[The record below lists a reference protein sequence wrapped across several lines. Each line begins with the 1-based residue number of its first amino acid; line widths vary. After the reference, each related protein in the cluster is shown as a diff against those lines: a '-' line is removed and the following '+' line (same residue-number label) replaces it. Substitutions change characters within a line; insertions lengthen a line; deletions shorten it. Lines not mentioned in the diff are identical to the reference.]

1 MVLQRQDFQN
11 KRGDHSEAN
20 STHQK
25 KGVIFRAHFIHCFML
40 FFFFFFLSWANAFKN
55 WVAICYLFSH
65 KHHHYYLF
73 LRFCFTTAK
82 VPWDGQKNGR
92 EAICLFLFMTL
103 FASLQKL
110 RREEREA
117 YEGSDLLHR
126 QADVLITI
134 VNSIQH
140 ITLQHNSTLTDHS
153 MKQSRWLNE
162 YKANQIRSPIKFPIN
177 RQTVIYPGLL
187 LRGVFLLEF
196 HCRG

>member
-25 KGVIFRAHFIHCFML
+25 KGVIFRAHFIHCFMPFIFFSFSFLSERFQKLGGYLL
-40 FFFFFFLSWANAFKN
+40 FFFP
-55 WVAICYLFSH
+55 H

-82 VPWDGQKNGR
+82 VPWVGKKNGR

-117 YEGSDLLHR
+117 CEGSDLLHR

-153 MKQSRWLNE
+153 MKQSR
-162 YKANQIRSPIKFPIN
+162 
-177 RQTVIYPGLL
+177 
-187 LRGVFLLEF
+187 
-196 HCRG
+196 